1 MALIKSIIILIIGFA
16 LLMKGA
22 DYFVEGSSS
31 VAKQLHV
38 PSMIIGMTIVAMG
51 TSLPECAVSVTASLT
66 GNNSLA
72 VSNVVG
78 SNIFNLMV
86 VCGACA
92 LFAPLTIKK
101 DTLKKEFPLSIICAA
116 LLMVLGYVG
125 MLLGHLDG
133 GVFLLI
139 FAAYLIWMIGSAKK
153 ARAAHKESQMMR
165 EEGELVDEEIQI
177 LPLWKCA
184 LFIVGG
190 MIAIK
195 FGGDFVVDSASALA
209 SAFGLSQTL
218 IGLTIVAM
226 GTSLPETAVSVT
238 ASLVHNNEL
247 AVSNVVGSNIFNL
260 MFVIGACAIMTPIMV
275 QKDTIARDIP
285 LSVICALLLLGLGY
299 LAWGD
304 AHGMTLGHLDGA
316 VFLGAFAGYIFY
328 MIRTAMKA
336 RAEGKKV
343 EIEAVEELEDGEL
356 KLLSYPKSILCIV
369 GGAVAI
375 AFGGDMTVDAASRIA
390 IDLGMSQTL
399 VGLTIVS
406 IGTSLPELVT
416 SVVAARKNEVDMAV
430 GNAVGSN
437 IFNILMVLGVASA
450 INPVALIRE
459 NIIDIV
465 ILIVFSLIVW
475 IYAATKQRISRKEGI
490 SMVCM
495 YLIYAGYIIWR

>member
-153 ARAAHKESQMMR
+153 ARAAHKESQMML

-195 FGGDFVVDSASALA
+195 FGGDFV
-209 SAFGLSQTL
+209 GY
-218 IGLTIVAM
+218 
-226 GTSLPETAVSVT
+226 GT
-238 ASLVHNNEL
+238 
-247 AVSNVVGSNIFNL
+247 
-260 MFVIGACAIMTPIMV
+260 
-275 QKDTIARDIP
+275 
-285 LSVICALLLLGLGY
+285 
-299 LAWGD
+299 
-304 AHGMTLGHLDGA
+304 
-316 VFLGAFAGYIFY
+316 
-328 MIRTAMKA
+328 
-336 RAEGKKV
+336 
-343 EIEAVEELEDGEL
+343 
-356 KLLSYPKSILCIV
+356 
-369 GGAVAI
+369 
-375 AFGGDMTVDAASRIA
+375 
-390 IDLGMSQTL
+390 
-399 VGLTIVS
+399 
-406 IGTSLPELVT
+406 
-416 SVVAARKNEVDMAV
+416 RKCDR
-430 GNAVGSN
+430 
-437 IFNILMVLGVASA
+437 F
-450 INPVALIRE
+450 
-459 NIIDIV
+459 
-465 ILIVFSLIVW
+465 
-475 IYAATKQRISRKEGI
+475 
-490 SMVCM
+490 
-495 YLIYAGYIIWR
+495 